1 MSQTKG
7 FFKLEF
13 LNRNRIIYRR
23 YPISDTPTETY
34 EWGWYYKD
42 GTHECYE
49 LFKSSAKINTFRSLK
64 WHLLVLWYLNPQL
77 DQDDLESLAESICYK
92 ENGFVTFKVSDQLL
106 KSIIYDV
113 SMCDL
118 EIPPVNKS
126 RKIIFNWNS
135 MLSTEEKLSIV
146 GTMIGRSKK
155 INSDDIYS
163 VMLQL
168 HDDNKKITIGRVSAL
183 LNVSQRTIH
192 RNMCNELKKEKEL
205 LNQQL

>member
-1 MSQTKG
+1 MSQ
-7 FFKLEF
+7 FDRDMNV
-13 LNRNRIIYRR
+13 LNNRRIVYIRE
-23 YPISDTPTETY
+23 PITDKPSEVYDWGSYY
-34 EWGWYYKD
+34 EQGTFEYYA
-42 GTHECYE
+42 
-49 LFKSSAKINTFRSLK
+49 LFKSKAKINTYKSLK

-77 DQDDLESLAESICYK
+77 DQDDLESLAESICLK

-118 EIPPVNKS
+118 EQPPVNKS
-126 RKIIFNWNS
+126 RKIIFNWNC

-146 GTMIGRSKK
+146 GKMIGRSKK
-155 INSDDIYS
+155 IDSDDIYS
-163 VMLQL
+163 IMLQL
-168 HDDNKKITIGRVSAL
+168 HDDNKKITIGRISAS

>member
-1 MSQTKG
+1 MSQ
-7 FFKLEF
+7 FDRDMNV
-13 LNRNRIIYRR
+13 LNNRRIVYIRE
-23 YPISDTPTETY
+23 PITDTPSEVYDWGSYY
-34 EWGWYYKD
+34 EEGTFEYYA
-42 GTHECYE
+42 
-49 LFKSSAKINTFRSLK
+49 LFKSKAKINTYKSLK

-118 EIPPVNKS
+118 EVPPVNKS

>member
-1 MSQTKG
+1 MSQ
-7 FFKLEF
+7 FDRDMNV
-13 LNRNRIIYRR
+13 LNNRRIVYIRE
-23 YPISDTPTETY
+23 PITDTPSEVYDWGSYY
-34 EWGWYYKD
+34 EEGTFEYYA
-42 GTHECYE
+42 
-49 LFKSSAKINTFRSLK
+49 LFKSKAKINTYKSLK

-77 DQDDLESLAESICYK
+77 DQDDLESLAESICLK

-118 EIPPVNKS
+118 EVPPVNKS

>member
-1 MSQTKG
+1 MSQ
-7 FFKLEF
+7 FDRDMNV
-13 LNRNRIIYRR
+13 LNNRRIVYIRE
-23 YPISDTPTETY
+23 PITDTPSEVYDWGSYY
-34 EWGWYYKD
+34 EEGTFEYYA
-42 GTHECYE
+42 
-49 LFKSSAKINTFRSLK
+49 LFKSKAKINTYKSLK

-77 DQDDLESLAESICYK
+77 DQDDLESLAESICVK

-118 EIPPVNKS
+118 EVPPVNKS
-126 RKIIFNWNS
+126 RKIIFNWNCI
-135 MLSTEEKLSIV
+135 LSTEEKLSIV
-146 GTMIGRSKK
+146 GKMIGRSKK

>member
-1 MSQTKG
+1 MSQ
-7 FFKLEF
+7 FDRDMNV
-13 LNRNRIIYRR
+13 LNNRRIVYIRE
-23 YPISDTPTETY
+23 PITDTPSEVYDWGSYY
-34 EWGWYYKD
+34 EEGTFEYYA
-42 GTHECYE
+42 
-49 LFKSSAKINTFRSLK
+49 LFKSKAKINTYKSLK

-77 DQDDLESLAESICYK
+77 DQDDLESLAESICVK

-118 EIPPVNKS
+118 EVPPVNKS

-155 INSDDIYS
+155 INSDDIYN

>member
-1 MSQTKG
+1 MSQ
-7 FFKLEF
+7 FDRDMNV
-13 LNRNRIIYRR
+13 LNNRRIVYIRE
-23 YPISDTPTETY
+23 PITDIPSEVYDWGSYY
-34 EWGWYYKD
+34 EEGTFEYYA
-42 GTHECYE
+42 
-49 LFKSSAKINTFRSLK
+49 LFKSKAKINTYKSLK

>member
-1 MSQTKG
+1 MSQ
-7 FFKLEF
+7 FDRDMNV
-13 LNRNRIIYRR
+13 LNNRRIVYIRE
-23 YPISDTPTETY
+23 PITDTPSEVYDWGSYY
-34 EWGWYYKD
+34 EEGTFEYYA
-42 GTHECYE
+42 
-49 LFKSSAKINTFRSLK
+49 LFKSKAKINTYKSLK

-77 DQDDLESLAESICYK
+77 DQDDLESLAESICLK

-118 EIPPVNKS
+118 EVPPVNKS

-168 HDDNKKITIGRVSAL
+168 HDDNKKITIGRISAL

>member
-1 MSQTKG
+1 MSQ
-7 FFKLEF
+7 FDRDMNV
-13 LNRNRIIYRR
+13 LNNRRIVYIRE
-23 YPISDTPTETY
+23 PITDTPSEVYDWGSYY
-34 EWGWYYKD
+34 EEGTFEYYA
-42 GTHECYE
+42 
-49 LFKSSAKINTFRSLK
+49 LFKSKAKINTYKSLK

>member
-1 MSQTKG
+1 MSQ
-7 FFKLEF
+7 FDRDMNV
-13 LNRNRIIYRR
+13 LNNRRIVYIRE
-23 YPISDTPTETY
+23 PITDTPSEVYDWGSYY
-34 EWGWYYKD
+34 EEGTFEYYA
-42 GTHECYE
+42 
-49 LFKSSAKINTFRSLK
+49 LFKSKAKINTYKSLK

-118 EIPPVNKS
+118 EVPPVNKS

-135 MLSTEEKLSIV
+135 MLTTEEKLSIV

>member
-1 MSQTKG
+1 MSQ
-7 FFKLEF
+7 FDRDMNV
-13 LNRNRIIYRR
+13 LNNRRIVYIRE
-23 YPISDTPTETY
+23 PITDTPSEVYDWGSYY
-34 EWGWYYKD
+34 EEGTFEYYA
-42 GTHECYE
+42 
-49 LFKSSAKINTFRSLK
+49 LFKSKAKINTYKSLK

-77 DQDDLESLAESICYK
+77 DQDDLESLAESICLK

-118 EIPPVNKS
+118 EVPPVNKS
-126 RKIIFNWNS
+126 RKIIFNWNCI
-135 MLSTEEKLSIV
+135 LSTEEKLSIV
-146 GTMIGRSKK
+146 GKMIGRSKK

-168 HDDNKKITIGRVSAL
+168 HDDNKKITIGRISAS

>member
-1 MSQTKG
+1 MSQ
-7 FFKLEF
+7 FERNMDV
-13 LNRNRIIYRR
+13 LNRHRLIYIRQ
-23 YPISDTPTETY
+23 PVTDNPTEVFTWGNYY
-34 EWGWYYKD
+34 EY
-42 GTHECYE
+42 GTHQHYA
-49 LFKSSAKINTFRSLK
+49 LFKSKAKINTYKSLK

-77 DQDDLESLAESICYK
+77 DQDDLESLAESICHK

-118 EIPPVNKS
+118 EVPPVNKS

-135 MLSTEEKLSIV
+135 MLTTEEKLSIV

>member
-1 MSQTKG
+1 MSQFDRDMKV
-7 FFKLEF
+7 
-13 LNRNRIIYRR
+13 LNNRRIVYIRE
-23 YPISDTPTETY
+23 PITDTPSEVYDWGSYY
-34 EWGWYYKD
+34 EEGTFEYYA
-42 GTHECYE
+42 
-49 LFKSSAKINTFRSLK
+49 LFKSKAKINTYKSLK

-118 EIPPVNKS
+118 EVPPVNKS

-135 MLSTEEKLSIV
+135 MLTTEEKLSIV

>member
-1 MSQTKG
+1 MSQFDRKMDI
-7 FFKLEF
+7 
-13 LNRNRIIYRR
+13 LNRHRLIYIR
-23 YPISDTPTETY
+23 PPVTDKPTEVFDWGSYY
-34 EWGWYYKD
+34 EY
-42 GTHECYE
+42 GTHQHYA
-49 LFKSSAKINTFRSLK
+49 LFRSKAKINTYRSLK
-64 WHLLVLWYLNPQL
+64 WHLLVLWYLNPKL
-77 DQDDLESLAESICYK
+77 DQDDLESLAQSICTK
-92 ENGFVTFKVSDQLL
+92 ENGFVTFKVSEQLL

-118 EIPPVNKS
+118 EVPPVNKS
-126 RKIIFNWNS
+126 RKIIFNWNC
-135 MLSTEEKLSIV
+135 MLTTEEKLSIV

>member
-1 MSQTKG
+1 
-7 FFKLEF
+7 
-13 LNRNRIIYRR
+13 
-23 YPISDTPTETY
+23 
-34 EWGWYYKD
+34 
-42 GTHECYE
+42 
-49 LFKSSAKINTFRSLK
+49 
-64 WHLLVLWYLNPQL
+64 
-77 DQDDLESLAESICYK
+77 
-92 ENGFVTFKVSDQLL
+92 
-106 KSIIYDV
+106 
-113 SMCDL
+113 
-118 EIPPVNKS
+118 
-126 RKIIFNWNS
+126 
-135 MLSTEEKLSIV
+135 MLTTEEKLSIV

>member
-1 MSQTKG
+1 MSQ
-7 FFKLEF
+7 FDRDMNV
-13 LNRNRIIYRR
+13 LNNRRIVYIRE
-23 YPISDTPTETY
+23 PISDIPSEIYDWGSYY
-34 EWGWYYKD
+34 EEGTFEYYA
-42 GTHECYE
+42 
-49 LFKSSAKINTFRSLK
+49 LFRSKAKINTYKSLK

-118 EIPPVNKS
+118 EVPPVNKS

-168 HDDNKKITIGRVSAL
+168 HDDNKKITIRRVSAL

>member
-1 MSQTKG
+1 MSQ
-7 FFKLEF
+7 FERNMDV
-13 LNRNRIIYRR
+13 LNRHRLIYIR
-23 YPISDTPTETY
+23 PPVTDTPTEVFTWGNYY
-34 EWGWYYKD
+34 EY
-42 GTHECYE
+42 GTHQHYA
-49 LFKSSAKINTFRSLK
+49 LFRSKAKITTYKSLK

-77 DQDDLESLAESICYK
+77 DQDDLESLAHLMCHK

-118 EIPPVNKS
+118 EVPPVNKS
-126 RKIIFNWNS
+126 RKIIFNWNC

-155 INSDDIYS
+155 ISSDDVYN

-168 HDDNKKITIGRVSAL
+168 HDDNKKITIGRISTA
-183 LNVSQRTIH
+183 LNVSQRTTH

>member
-1 MSQTKG
+1 MSQ
-7 FFKLEF
+7 FDRDMNV
-13 LNRNRIIYRR
+13 LNNRRIVYIRE
-23 YPISDTPTETY
+23 PITDTPSEVYDWGSYY
-34 EWGWYYKD
+34 EEGTFEYYA
-42 GTHECYE
+42 
-49 LFKSSAKINTFRSLK
+49 LFKSKAKINTYKSLK

-118 EIPPVNKS
+118 EVPPVNKS

-168 HDDNKKITIGRVSAL
+168 HDDNKKITIGRISAL

>member
-1 MSQTKG
+1 MSQFDRKMDI
-7 FFKLEF
+7 
-13 LNRNRIIYRR
+13 LNRHRLIYIR
-23 YPISDTPTETY
+23 PPVTDKPTEVFDWGSYY
-34 EWGWYYKD
+34 EH
-42 GTHECYE
+42 GTHQHYA
-49 LFKSSAKINTFRSLK
+49 LFRSKAKINTYKSLK
-64 WHLLVLWYLNPQL
+64 WHLLVLWYLNPKL
-77 DQDDLESLAESICYK
+77 DQDDLESLAQSICTK
-92 ENGFVTFKVSDQLL
+92 ENGFVTFKVSEQLL

-118 EIPPVNKS
+118 EVPPVNKS

-135 MLSTEEKLSIV
+135 MLTTEEKLSIV